1 MLRVE
6 ETQQAVE
13 FSAALIAKFDDVKS
27 RYPQGKQKS
36 ALLPILH
43 LTQAEFGWLSSAA
56 MDKVAEYLGILP
68 IEVYE
73 VATFYTMY
81 FLRPQGKYVLEVC
94 RTGPCCLVGA
104 EKIMDHIEQRLGVK
118 EGEVTPD
125 GLFSWRGVEC
135 LAACGF
141 GPVLQIGPEY
151 TFYENLTPESV
162 DKLIADLKSGR
173 DNQQS
178 FQRVNPVA
186 TVDNKASE
194 QEYNNTILP
203 PTDPTQRSAEEI

>member
-6 ETQQAVE
+6 DTIPNTPVE
-13 FSAALIAKFDDVKS
+13 FSPELLNQFADIVS
-27 RYPQGKQKS
+27 RYPEGKQKS

-43 LTQAEFGWLSSAA
+43 LVQAEFGWVSPAA
-56 MDKVAEYLGILP
+56 MDKVAEYLKIQP

-73 VATFYTMY
+73 VASFYTMY

-104 EKIMDHIEQRLGVK
+104 EKIMDHIEQTLGVK
-118 EGEVTPD
+118 EGEVTAD

-141 GPVLQIGPEY
+141 APVLQIGPEY
-151 TFYENLTPESV
+151 TFYEKLTNESV
-162 DKLIADLKSGR
+162 DQLITDLK
-173 DNQQS
+173 
-178 FQRVNPVA
+178 A
-186 TVDNKASE
+186 KA
-194 QEYNNTILP
+194 NN
-203 PTDPTQRSAEEI
+203 

>member
-6 ETQQAVE
+6 DTIPNTPVE
-13 FSAALIAKFDDVKS
+13 FSPELLNQFADVVS
-27 RYPQGKQKS
+27 RYPERKQKS

-43 LTQAEFGWLSSAA
+43 LVQAEFGWVSPAA
-56 MDKVAEYLGILP
+56 MDKVAEYLKIQS

-73 VATFYTMY
+73 VASFYTMY

-104 EKIMDHIEQRLGVK
+104 EKIMDHIEQKLGVK
-118 EGEVTPD
+118 EGEITPD

-141 GPVLQIGPEY
+141 APVLQIGPEY
-151 TFYENLTPESV
+151 TFYEKLTNESV
-162 DKLIADLKSGR
+162 DQLITDLK
-173 DNQQS
+173 
-178 FQRVNPVA
+178 A
-186 TVDNKASE
+186 KA
-194 QEYNNTILP
+194 NN
-203 PTDPTQRSAEEI
+203 

>member
-6 ETQQAVE
+6 ETQAPVE
-13 FSAALIAKFDDVKS
+13 FSPELLKKFDEIVS
-27 RYPQGKQKS
+27 RYPEGKQKS

-43 LTQAEFGWLSSAA
+43 LVQAELGWVSAAA
-56 MDKVAEYLGILP
+56 MDTVAEYLNIQS

-73 VATFYTMY
+73 VATFYSMY

-104 EKIMDHIEQRLGVK
+104 EKIMDHIEEKLGVK

-151 TFYENLTPESV
+151 TFYENLTNEGV
-162 DKLIADLKSGR
+162 DKLISELKAKG
-173 DNQQS
+173 
-178 FQRVNPVA
+178 
-186 TVDNKASE
+186 
-194 QEYNNTILP
+194 NN
-203 PTDPTQRSAEEI
+203 

>member
-6 ETQQAVE
+6 DTVQVASVE
-13 FSAALIAKFDDVKS
+13 FSAALLEKFADIVS
-27 RYPQGKQKS
+27 RYPEGKKKA

-43 LTQAEFGWLSSAA
+43 LVQAEYGWCSAPA
-56 MDKVAEYLGILP
+56 MDKVAEYLKLQP

-81 FLRPQGKYVLEVC
+81 LMRPQGKYLLEVC

-104 EKIMDHIEQRLGVK
+104 EKIMDHIEQTLGVK
-118 EGEVTPD
+118 EGEITPD

-135 LAACGF
+135 LAACGY

-151 TFYENLTPESV
+151 TFYENLTNESV
-162 DKLIADLKSGR
+162 DKLIADLK
-173 DNQQS
+173 
-178 FQRVNPVA
+178 A
-186 TVDNKASE
+186 K
-194 QEYNNTILP
+194 
-203 PTDPTQRSAEEI
+203 